1 MLTKWTVERRHY
13 LYKDRFL
20 NHRIDRC
27 VTRQGVVVDPYHVIE
42 YSDWINV
49 VAVTPD
55 LEILL
60 VREYRHGAGFVATG
74 LPSGTFNPGDDA
86 LSCAKREL
94 REETGAVARN
104 WYPTAQVFANPAV
117 MTNQVFSFLAIGVEL
132 GGETQ
137 FDDSEEIETVP
148 MPAPGVYRGL
158 LDGRLKVQAMHLA
171 SLYAAAAFV
180 RGSEDPALAPLR
192 DAIQRAYQQG

>member
-1 MLTKWTVERRHY
+1 MDRRARR
-13 LYKDRFL
+13 LSVQGQVL

-27 VTRQGVVVDPYHVIE
+27 VTRDGVIVDPYHVIE
-42 YSDWINV
+42 YSDWVNI

-55 LEILL
+55 LDILL
-60 VREYRHGAGFVATG
+60 VREYRHGGGFIATG

-94 REETGAVARN
+94 REETGAAART
-104 WYPTAQVFANPAV
+104 WYPTIDVFANPAV
-117 MTNQVFSFLAIGVEL
+117 MTNQVHSFLAIETEL

-137 FDDSEEIETVP
+137 FDESEEIVTSL
-148 MPAPGVYRGL
+148 MPATEVYRRL
-158 LDGRLKVQAMHLA
+158 LDGRLKVQGLHLA

-180 RGSEDPALAPLR
+180 RGSTDQALALIR
-192 DAIQRAYQQG
+192 EAIERAYHRE

>member
-1 MLTKWTVERRHY
+1 MLTKWITERSHY

-55 LEILL
+55 LEILM

-74 LPSGTFNPGDDA
+74 LPSGTFNLGDDA

-94 REETGAVARN
+94 REETGAVASH
-104 WYPTAQVFANPAV
+104 WYPTAQVFANPAI
-117 MTNQVFSFLAIGVEL
+117 MTNQVHSFLAVDVAL

-137 FDDSEEIETVP
+137 FDESEEIETVP
-148 MPAPGVYRGL
+148 MPVTDVYRAL
-158 LDGRLKVQAMHLA
+158 LDGRLKVQALHLA

-180 RGSEDPALAPLR
+180 RGSDTQALAPVR
-192 DAIQRAYQQG
+192 DAIQQAYREG

>member
-1 MLTKWTVERRHY
+1 MLTKWTVQRSHY

-27 VTRQGVVVDPYHVIE
+27 VTHEGVVVDPYHVIE

-49 VAVTPD
+49 VAVTRD
-55 LEILL
+55 LKILL

-94 REETGAVARN
+94 REETGGWAEN
-104 WYPTAQVFANPAV
+104 WYPTTRVFANPAV
-117 MTNQVFSFLAIGVEL
+117 MTNQAHSFLAIDVDL

-137 FDDSEEIETVP
+137 FDDSEEIETIPTPVSD
-148 MPAPGVYRGL
+148 VYRSL
-158 LDGRLKVQAMHLA
+158 LDGSLAVQGLHLA
-171 SLYAAAAFV
+171 SLYAAAAYV
-180 RGSEDPALAPLR
+180 RGSPDELLAPVR
-192 DAIQRAYQQG
+192 DAIQSAYGER

>member
-1 MLTKWTVERRHY
+1 MLTKWTVERGQY
-13 LYKDRFL
+13 LYKDQFL

-42 YSDWINV
+42 FSDWINV
-49 VAVTPD
+49 VAVTRD

-60 VREYRHGAGFVATG
+60 VREYRHGGGFVATG

-94 REETGAVARN
+94 REETGVEAGS

-117 MTNQVFSFLAIGVEL
+117 MTNQVHSFLAIDAERM
-132 GGETQ
+132 GETE

-148 MPAPGVYRGL
+148 MPVTDVYREL
-158 LDGRLKVQAMHLA
+158 LNGRLKVQGLHLA
-171 SLYAAAAFV
+171 SLYAAAAIV
-180 RGSEDPALAPLR
+180 RGSEDLALAPVR
-192 DAIQRAYQQG
+192 DAIRRAYHED

>member
-1 MLTKWTVERRHY
+1 MLTKWTVERSRY
-13 LYKDRFL
+13 LYQDQFL

-49 VAVTPD
+49 VAVTRD
-55 LEILL
+55 LEMLL
-60 VREYRHGAGFVATG
+60 VREYRHGGGLVATG

-86 LSCAKREL
+86 LSCARREL
-94 REETGAVARN
+94 REETGAVARD
-104 WYPTAQVFANPAV
+104 WYPTAQVFANPSV
-117 MTNQVFSFLAIGVEL
+117 MTNQVHSFLAIDADL
-132 GGETQ
+132 GGETE

-148 MPAPGVYRGL
+148 MPVTDVYRGL
-158 LDGRLKVQAMHLA
+158 LNGRLRVQGLHLA

-180 RGSEDPALAPLR
+180 RGSEEQALVPMR
-192 DAIQRAYQQG
+192 DAIRSAYRAD